1 MKHLHLMAFAALA
14 ACATS
19 DNMLQTRQPM
29 AVDAALAAARRDMA
43 CPDATGKVTSS
54 HVIDPMT
61 PHTPRYGYGAPDR
74 YQYMVAAE
82 GCGKSET
89 YTSVC
94 TEGQGCVAAR
104 ERR

>member
-1 MKHLHLMAFAALA
+1 MKRILVSFALVLA
-14 ACATS
+14 GCATS
-19 DNMLQTRQPM
+19 DDMVQVRQPQG
-29 AVDAALAAARRDMA
+29 VDAALAAARRDMS
-43 CPDATGKVTSS
+43 CPAATGKVVES

-74 YQYMVAAE
+74 YQYTVAVD
-82 GCGKSET
+82 GCGKSDT

-104 ERR
+104 ARK